1 MRRVYIGKFSHHVRE
16 RDIERFFRQEGK
28 IREVLMKEGFAFVE
42 FEHTTDAEAAVKHLD
57 GRDLNGD
64 RVHVEFAKG
73 PPRTPRDGMRGGSM
87 GMGGRGLARRDG
99 PPRRDFRNDRGGSGR
114 DRGDRDDSRS
124 GGRSGGGGSSSGGGI
139 SYAEKYGPP
148 RNTDYR
154 VIVEN
159 LSSRV
164 SWQDLKDL
172 MRQAGEVTFA
182 DAHKRERN
190 MGIVDFATV
199 KDMRHAIDTLNDTEF
214 HGRRIKIYEDKSRR
228 RGGPGGDTGGR
239 SGGRDFGGRR
249 SGGRSRSRS
258 PRRYSSSRSRSRDRP
273 SSRSRSPIARDRDA
287 PSRSRSVS
295 TSPVARRKPQRSRSR
310 SRSRDSPQSE
320 RRQSRSR
327 SISRSRSRSRSATPA
342 ESQVKRETRSRSRS
356 ASSSRSHDSGA
367 DNKRTKNNNNNNNED
382 NNKLSG
388 GDYDRRRSESRSQS
402 RSRSRSQ
409 SRSRS
414 RSRSRDVSRS
424 PEANSKRVKVSASP
438 KSPAS
443 EQTED

>member
-87 GMGGRGLARRDG
+87 GMGGRGLSRRDG

-124 GGRSGGGGSSSGGGI
+124 GGRSGGGSSSVGGGI

-190 MGIVDFATV
+190 MGIVDFASL
-199 KDMRHAIDTLNDTEF
+199 KDMLHAIDTLNDTDF
-214 HGRRIKIYEDKSRR
+214 HGRRIKIYEDKSIRR
-228 RGGPGGDTGGR
+228 RGPGGGSGG
-239 SGGRDFGGRR
+239 SGRDFGGRR

-273 SSRSRSPIARDRDA
+273 VSRSRSPIARDRDA

-295 TSPVARRKPQRSRSR
+295 TSPVARRKSQRSRSR

-327 SISRSRSRSRSATPA
+327 SISRSRSRSRSASPA
-342 ESQVKRETRSRSRS
+342 ESPVERKTRSRSRS

-367 DNKRTKNNNNNNNED
+367 DNKRTKNNNNNND
-382 NNKLSG
+382 DSNKLSG
-388 GDYDRRRSESRSQS
+388 GDYDRRRSG
-402 RSRSRSQ
+402 
-409 SRSRS
+409 S

-424 PEANSKRVKVSASP
+424 PPANSKKARLSASP
-438 KSPAS
+438 KSPVS
-443 EQTED
+443 EHAED